1 MSFDEFIGNKLAIGI
16 LTKALET
23 RRIASAYLF
32 HGPDGV
38 GKSLAAKEFARALV
52 CEKGGLDS
60 CGVCSSCRR
69 VDSDNHPDVHWVRP
83 SGKTRAIKIDD
94 IRELI
99 SASGLKPFEAAWKVF
114 ILLEADR
121 MRADSQNAALKV
133 LEEPSGQAVLILIS
147 SNPAGLL
154 PTIISRCREVC
165 FLPIPRD
172 EMRAAIEEKWG
183 LEDKEARLVAS
194 LASGSLGSAKRL
206 LERDNLTRR
215 KILLTLLSDIS
226 RRSFQEVRNTL
237 VAVNEELNEMR
248 KALRAEEEKRI
259 KPLWKILKPKREE
272 QDEWMEEVNAKIES
286 IVQEEVEDI
295 LNQLAFYYRD
305 LLIVKTNA
313 NEELVTNFDRVE
325 SLHSAAAKMTVPT
338 ILSRLR
344 EVEEARRA
352 IGLNVS
358 LVPCLEVLFLRGKE
372 AIVK

>member
-1 MSFDEFIGNKLAIGI
+1 
-16 LTKALET
+16 
-23 RRIASAYLF
+23 
-32 HGPDGV
+32 V
-38 GKSLAAKEFARALV
+38 GKSLAAREFARALV
-52 CEKGGLDS
+52 CEKEGSDS

-99 SASGLKPFEAAWKVF
+99 SVSGLKPFEASWKTF

-121 MRADSQNAALKV
+121 MRAEAQNAALKV

-154 PTIISRCREVC
+154 PTIISRCQEVC
-165 FLPIPRD
+165 FLPIPMD

-183 LEDKEARLVAS
+183 LAGEEARLVAS

-206 LERDNLTRR
+206 LDRDNLSRR
-215 KILLTLLSDIS
+215 KVLLTFLSDIS
-226 RRSFQEVRNTL
+226 RRSFKEVRDTL
-237 VAVNEELNEMR
+237 VAMDEELNEMA
-248 KALRAEEEKRI
+248 KALRGKEEKR
-259 KPLWKILKPKREE
+259 LKAQRKEMTAEE
-272 QDEWMEEVNAKIES
+272 RDEQMDEVNATIES
-286 IVQEEVEDI
+286 IVRQEVEDV
-295 LNQLAFYYRD
+295 LNQLAFWYRD
-305 LLIVKTNA
+305 LLIVKENASAELLTN
-313 NEELVTNFDRVE
+313 LDMIE
-325 SLHSAAAKMTVPT
+325 SLRSSAAEMTVAG

-358 LVPCLEVLFLRGKE
+358 LVPCLEVLFLRGSRAMGKP
-372 AIVK
+372 